1 MSGQPRPSQL
11 PVLIPLP
18 DELVGPRV
26 TVRPYREEDAPALWE
41 AVEESREHLA
51 PWLPWVGSY
60 RSPEDAVAFT
70 RRARARWLLRED
82 LPVGIFELASGRLLG
97 ASGLHR
103 INWELR
109 TSRSATGSG
118 ARPRGG
124 ASSARRCS
132 S

>member
-1 MSGQPRPSQL
+1 M
-11 PVLIPLP
+11 
-18 DELVGPRV
+18 
-26 TVRPYREEDAPALWE
+26 
-41 AVEESREHLA
+41 EESRDHLA
-51 PWLPWVGSY
+51 LWLTWVGSH